1 MKKLAE
7 DDDPTLENKN
17 LYKSAR
23 DLVNSNSKKK
33 QKNTS
38 DNLDKPSN
46 DDQLSEGDL
55 NSISD
60 DSIKNDIDLLMKNLN
75 SADNVV
81 KHNILLIHTDD
92 MPEDKLD
99 KIIKTLEKTNITATK
114 HKVKSLD
121 EISEYAQRGGE

>member
-1 MKKLAE
+1 M
-7 DDDPTLENKN
+7 
-17 LYKSAR
+17 
-23 DLVNSNSKKK
+23 K

-46 DDQLSEGDL
+46 DDQLPEGDF

-99 KIIKTLEKTNITATK
+99 KIIKALEKTNITATK

-121 EISEYAQRGGE
+121 EISEYVKRGGE